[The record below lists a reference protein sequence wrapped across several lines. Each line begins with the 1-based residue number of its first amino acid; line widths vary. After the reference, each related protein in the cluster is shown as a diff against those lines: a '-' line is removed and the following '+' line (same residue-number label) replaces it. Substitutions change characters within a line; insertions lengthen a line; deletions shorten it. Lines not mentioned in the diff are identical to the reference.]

1 MVCIRRR
8 CLTIFI
14 GFSLNECFSLD
25 IFVPISFLLRVVR
38 QGSIPTEIG
47 LLSNLTRL
55 KLSYNG
61 FVGDG
66 ASFGGLSL
74 LGLIHLHGNRLSSS
88 IPPMNF
94 KSSSSSSY
102 IVDCGNPS
110 DFKSSLL
117 CEECTM
123 CCKLFLPFSCCVPIT
138 CETQINQDSLVL
150 SYISFQATTMDIVI
164 RRKKHLYSKLD
175 SRITGSSPGSSLR

>member
-1 MVCIRRR
+1 VVCIRGG
-8 CLTIFI
+8 CLAIFI
-14 GFSLNECFSLD
+14 GFSLSECFSSD
-25 IFVPISFLLRVVR
+25 IFVPKSFLLRVVR

-47 LLSNLTRL
+47 LLSNLTSL
-55 KLSYNG
+55 KLSYNR

-66 ASFGGLSL
+66 ANFGGLSRL
-74 LGLIHLHGNRLSSS
+74 RLIHLHGNRLSGG
-88 IPPMNF
+88 IPPMKF

-102 IVDCGNPS
+102 IADCGNPS
-110 DFKSSLL
+110 DFKRSLL

-123 CCKLFLPFSCCVPIT
+123 CCKPFLPFSCCVPIT
-138 CETQINQDSLVL
+138 CETQINQDSRVL

-164 RRKKHLYSKLD
+164 RRKTPLYSKLD